1 MRRRGSGRRAPGEAR
16 NDGGRLAGYG
26 GRRDAGSALVESLV
40 ALVLVAIAGA
50 LVASAARSGLR
61 AAARAATLTRASAL
75 AGRELARLAAT
86 AASATSGEA
95 TLALPGFPD
104 PVTCDADVARDANVV
119 ALAVDVVAGR
129 PAERVT
135 LATRRFLAPP
145 AGR

>member
-1 MRRRGSGRRAPGEAR
+1 MKRRGRGRRAHADTWL
-16 NDGGRLAGYG
+16 DGGRAAPRG

-40 ALVLVAIAGA
+40 ALVLVALAGA
-50 LVASAARSGLR
+50 LVAAAARSGLR
-61 AAARAATLTRASAL
+61 AAARAATLTRTSTL
-75 AGRELARLAAT
+75 AGRELARLAAN

-104 PVTCDADVARDANVV
+104 PATCSAEVAHDDDVV

-135 LATRRFLAPP
+135 LATRRFVAPP
-145 AGR
+145 PGR